1 MRSQLSGRWFSSN
14 WVGSV
19 VVLFYFSNLGEEE
32 EEEAAGGRRQEAGY
46 KEEGDVCLACNK
58 ETTGVKPPPRALLG
72 LTETHVAM
80 QETHSSDFS
89 LALSCL
95 RSENMGRN
103 TVDFFFFFLP
113 LNQRSGIHM
122 LQP

>member
-1 MRSQLSGRWFSSN
+1 MFSMQQRDN
-14 WVGSV
+14 
-19 VVLFYFSNLGEEE
+19 
-32 EEEAAGGRRQEAGY
+32 RR
-46 KEEGDVCLACNK
+46 K
-58 ETTGVKPPPRALLG
+58 TPSPALLG

-103 TVDFFFFFLP
+103 TVDFFFFFFAFKPEVWNTYVTTITIFFFEEFEHSALRISLAP
-113 LNQRSGIHM
+113 FCNWQNCVTGSCLKGRKGTVS
-122 LQP
+122 

>member
-1 MRSQLSGRWFSSN
+1 M
-14 WVGSV
+14 
-19 VVLFYFSNLGEEE
+19 VLLYFSNLREE
-32 EEEAAGGRRQEAGY
+32 EEEAAAEAEAGY
-46 KEEGDVCLACNK
+46 EEEGDECLACNK
-58 ETTGVKPPPRALLG
+58 ETTGVKPPPQALLG

-103 TVDFFFFFLP
+103 TVEIFFLP

>member
-14 WVGSV
+14 WVGNE
-19 VVLFYFSNLGEEE
+19 VVLLYFSNLREE
-32 EEEAAGGRRQEAGY
+32 EEEAAEAEAGY
-46 KEEGDVCLACNK
+46 EEEGDECLACNK
-58 ETTGVKPPPRALLG
+58 ETTGVKPPPQALLG

-103 TVDFFFFFLP
+103 TVEIFFFFLP

>member
-1 MRSQLSGRWFSSN
+1 M
-14 WVGSV
+14 
-19 VVLFYFSNLGEEE
+19 
-32 EEEAAGGRRQEAGY
+32 
-46 KEEGDVCLACNK
+46 CLACNK

-72 LTETHVAM
+72 LTETYVAM

-103 TVDFFFFFLP
+103 TRFFFFFFAFKPEVWNTYVTTIAILFF
-113 LNQRSGIHM
+113 LKS
-122 LQP
+122 LSTVL

>member
-14 WVGSV
+14 WIGHV

-32 EEEAAGGRRQEAGY
+32 EEEAAGGRIQ
-46 KEEGDVCLACNK
+46 EEGDECSACNK

-80 QETHSSDFS
+80 QETRNSDFS

-103 TVDFFFFFLP
+103 TVDFFFFLP